1 MLCDSRL
8 THNGRSVDAVK
19 DIMLHFF
26 DGLWRLSR
34 ASSKRQTAWEGHDLP
49 LRLLAVRRVYV
60 AAESRKN
67 ARDCYMVTLSHLL
80 TLASTCNH
88 HNSFSAQVTKKS
100 IVVRFST
107 RPIKMSS
114 IYMVVTIG
122 LSPYTLY
129 ALSKKLQMFRFN
141 IASFCTLT
149 TFHST
154 TAELLDICTS
164 MLKYQLYAMK
174 ASDAIILL
182 ERRYHKSSSWSH
194 WQAILATCN
203 VFAVFAAGSFT
214 SGAAPYVH
222 LVLLLLLV
230 PLLLL
235 RTRLAVCS
243 VLAWGILLFTLRIS
257 RFMTQFHTL

>member
-1 MLCDSRL
+1 
-8 THNGRSVDAVK
+8 
-19 DIMLHFF
+19 
-26 DGLWRLSR
+26 
-34 ASSKRQTAWEGHDLP
+34 
-49 LRLLAVRRVYV
+49 
-60 AAESRKN
+60 
-67 ARDCYMVTLSHLL
+67 MVTLSHLL

-107 RPIKMSS
+107 RPIKMSG
-114 IYMVVTIG
+114 IYIVVTIG

-182 ERRYHKSSSWSH
+182 ERRYHKSAGAGHIDRQFLPLAMSSLSLL
-194 WQAILATCN
+194 LALLL
-203 VFAVFAAGSFT
+203 
-214 SGAAPYVH
+214 
-222 LVLLLLLV
+222 LVLLLMYILC
-230 PLLLL
+230 
-235 RTRLAVCS
+235 CS
-243 VLAWGILLFTLRIS
+243 SFWYHYSCSEPDSLSAASWLGAYSSSLCAYHGS
-257 RFMTQFHTL
+257 